1 MVFKIELLKQII
13 RFGLVGSSAALVN
26 FSIVV
31 ALVETGLFTPLAANI
46 FAFFIAFHVSYFGHR
61 YWTFHRSS
69 QPHKSAMPRLLLLSI
84 TNFIIN
90 EGIFYVFLNTFKLP
104 YPIAL
109 FFTLAVLP
117 VITFTINKLWVFRET
132 T

>member
-1 MVFKIELLKQII
+1 MALKIELLKQII

-31 ALVETGLFTPLAANI
+31 ALVESGLLTPLVANVV
-46 FAFFIAFHVSYFGHR
+46 AFFIAFHVSYFGHR
-61 YWTFHRSS
+61 YWTFSRTS
-69 QPHKSAMPRLLLLSI
+69 QTHKTAMPRLLLLSI
-84 TNFIIN
+84 SNFIIN

-104 YPIAL
+104 YPLAL

-117 VITFTINKLWVFRET
+117 VITFTINKLWVFREST
-132 T
+132 